1 MSGEVNSV
9 ASACILRCVRE
20 TARRFEN
27 SSGGG
32 KEWRATLTEII
43 SHLPGD
49 RWPSSFDIN
58 RKLSDDLTG
67 IRSFILD
74 DGGDIDESRVT
85 GLGLVGSSEF
95 ALLSSTGVYHWVIGP
110 PTNMRV
116 CHVIHSRQCAWFI
129 EQLRQLGFT
138 GAVGDREG
146 FARCEMTWR
155 TLISFLQ
162 FTLEQSNWTTEL
174 RPPHLPALTF
184 VEKLDRCFMRISGHE
199 RLGQNATASL
209 HDLFNQEQRESTQ
222 AQPLSLALGD
232 LSPALHLQ
240 EEEAE
245 VAADEAVPLSR
256 AAARH
261 RVGIWVDPD
270 EEEDLLPGQAE
281 WRGIRDTGS
290 PEQEAGRASNL
301 NIIGTR
307 TRSLTERVAEQE
319 RAEQEQERVEQERAE
334 LHRVGIWVE
343 SDGEGV
349 SFRAERWWARQ
360 TSAVNSEEEAVSPS
374 LAEVDAT
381 LKKEKTQLVEILGIL
396 GEKVEE
402 DELGEGA
409 YKEYADLLMKFHK
422 ILGEESQR
430 VVNV

>member
-9 ASACILRCVRE
+9 ASACILRCIRD

-67 IRSFILD
+67 DRNFSLD
-74 DGGDIDESRVT
+74 DGGDIDESRVA

-110 PTNMRV
+110 PTNTRV

-129 EQLRQLGFT
+129 EQLRQLGFA

-146 FARCEMTWR
+146 FSRCEMTWR
-155 TLISFLQ
+155 TLITFLQ

-184 VEKLDRCFMRISGHE
+184 EEKLDRCFMRISGHE

-209 HDLFNQEQRESTQ
+209 HDLFNQEQREGLWQ
-222 AQPLSLALGD
+222 ASAPVQNNAPTF
-232 LSPALHLQ
+232 
-240 EEEAE
+240 
-245 VAADEAVPLSR
+245 SR
-256 AAARH
+256 RL
-261 RVGIWVDPD
+261 V
-270 EEEDLLPGQAE
+270 
-281 WRGIRDTGS
+281 
-290 PEQEAGRASNL
+290 
-301 NIIGTR
+301 
-307 TRSLTERVAEQE
+307 
-319 RAEQEQERVEQERAE
+319 
-334 LHRVGIWVE
+334 
-343 SDGEGV
+343 
-349 SFRAERWWARQ
+349 
-360 TSAVNSEEEAVSPS
+360 
-374 LAEVDAT
+374 EVDAT
-381 LKKEKTQLVEILGIL
+381 LKKEKGQLVEILGIL
-396 GEKVEE
+396 GEKAEK

-409 YKEYADLLMKFHK
+409 YKGYADLLMKFHK